1 MKRLIPIFLI
11 LLLMSVPAYADKKY
25 SKEHIEKQKKALDE
39 LSKMW
44 KARKALGV
52 SGDHCIKENETSA
65 SICVEVAKADF
76 DCNESLLGN
85 YYDYCDASLIYNVE
99 TDYTGELDI
108 DVGIKCKVTIKYE
121 ERNKFSLGGSVSG
134 SEENSHK
141 LTAYSDSFGNEME
154 YTLRFSLMAEPYKV
168 KISSAKCEIE
178 SVKMN

>member
-1 MKRLIPIFLI
+1 
-11 LLLMSVPAYADKKY
+11 MSVPAYADKKY
-25 SKEHIEKQKKALDE
+25 SKEHIEKQKKALAE
-39 LSKMW
+39 LNKIF

-52 SGDHCIKENETSA
+52 SGDHCVKENVTSA
-65 SICVEVAKADF
+65 SICVDVTKADL

-108 DVGIKCKVTIKYE
+108 DVGVKCESIIKYE
-121 ERNKFSLGGSVSG
+121 ERNKFSLGGSVSS

-141 LTAYSDSFGNEME
+141 LTAYSDSFKNKME
-154 YTLRFSLMAEPYKV
+154 FKLRFPFMAEPYKV
-168 KISSAKCEIE
+168 KIGSAKCEIE